1 MFSFLK
7 KILRFHHK
15 WQVKEYFIYSTLF
28 IFIPGI
34 CCTLY
39 LFNRILLTHYINS
52 DIKNGFHAIRTI
64 INEVTNEKLNM
75 LVLEASSIGAIP
87 EIAKD
92 VANNN
97 QKELE
102 TKIIR
107 LIDYVKLTT
116 GNYDISLHFYNDK
129 GLSILRTWD
138 YQKFG
143 DNVSQK
149 RQIPLVVNQ
158 EHKII
163 KGIEVS
169 PIIGLGL
176 RAAVPIRYNN
186 KWVGAVEAI
195 LPLQIVFKSLPLPE
209 NWSCYLII
217 SKELYKKSLIDNL
230 YQIEN
235 QLITYKANSSTANY
249 KILIKRGSISLKPY
263 MLNSIN
269 SISLN
274 NKLFYRTYILNDF
287 SGRPIA
293 KYVLIYNGSEFFAK
307 KEMILLLFAASFL
320 LGLFILIGAGYY
332 FTHKMAR
339 FFIELKETVKNI
351 AQGDFSKRISSNK
364 VNCWEYLGCDNKSC
378 IVYGNKYYLCYLAVG
393 SHALFPEYRRQCKFL
408 QENRFATCKD
418 CPVYWRN
425 SRNEIIEATNWFNC
439 FVNIFSKFFTC
450 SFEQLTEIFGSLSF
464 QRRPTLR
471 AIQET
476 MEQLLNASRF
486 RKYIEGVHSQD
497 EIYQQLAFVFKHT
510 FNRNNFIIFEVN
522 NSENR
527 MEIKYYYSSLNI
539 KPVMNE
545 LFVNPELCRAK
556 RNAEMVD
563 SKNNPLLCP
572 YNNVETSKLFHYCIP
587 VVMGG
592 RIGMV
597 VKFYDDIEKYEEFKR
612 QLPFIKKYLEEAAP
626 ILESQR
632 LFQITRMQSLKDP
645 LTNCYNRRFL
655 EEYIVKY
662 EHLAKR
668 QGNTVGIFMLDI
680 DHFKMVNDTYG
691 HQAGDT
697 ILKKFASVVRDSI
710 RASDLVFR
718 YGGEE
723 FVVLLPEIKS
733 GAGINVAEKI
743 RTNVES
749 THIKVDSGVIVHITV
764 SIGVAE
770 FPQDARSLKEAIKFA
785 DIALYK
791 AKKSGR
797 NKVCRFDPSMLESSS
812 STNSTPKSSPVS
824 IDINNVA

>member
-1 MFSFLK
+1 MISFFK
-7 KILRFHHK
+7 RIFKIHHK
-15 WQVKEYFIYSTLF
+15 WQIKEYFIYSTLF
-28 IFIPGI
+28 LFIPGI
-34 CCTLY
+34 FLTLY
-39 LFNRILLTHYINS
+39 LLNNILLSHYINS
-52 DIKNGFHAIRTI
+52 DVKNGFHAIKTI
-64 INEVTNEKLNM
+64 IHEITNEKLNM
-75 LVLEASSIGAIP
+75 LIVEASSIGAVP
-87 EIAKD
+87 EISKY
-92 VANNN
+92 VASNNK
-97 QKELE
+97 QALE
-102 TKIIR
+102 NEVSK
-107 LIDYVKLTT
+107 LIDYVKLST
-116 GNYDISLHFYNDK
+116 GNYNIELHFYNNK
-129 GLSILRTWD
+129 GTSLLRTWNSH
-138 YQKFG
+138 KFG

-149 RQIPLVVNQ
+149 RRIPTIVNQ
-158 EHKII
+158 EHRII
-163 KGIEVS
+163 KGIEIS

-176 RAAVPIRYNN
+176 RAAVPIKYNN

-195 LPLQIVFKSLPLPE
+195 LPLQVVFKSIPLPE
-209 NWSCYLII
+209 NWSCYLLVNKKIY
-217 SKELYKKSLIDNL
+217 KENL
-230 YQIEN
+230 MSNMYQITN
-235 QLITYKANSSTANY
+235 QFISSSYNSNLTNY
-249 KILIKRGSISLKPY
+249 EILIKRGSITLKPY
-263 MLNSIN
+263 MLNSLN
-269 SISLN
+269 SISLK
-274 NKLFYRTYILNDF
+274 NKLFYKTFLLYDF
-287 SGRPIA
+287 SGKPVARYI
-293 KYVLIYNGSEFFAK
+293 LIYNGSAFFAK
-307 KEMILLLFAASFL
+307 KEIILTIFGSAFLFAL
-320 LGLFILIGAGYY
+320 LALIGAGYHY
-332 FTHKMAR
+332 SNKMSHFFT
-339 FFIELKETVKNI
+339 ELKETVKNI

-364 VNCWEYLGCDNKSC
+364 INCWEYLNCDNKSC

-393 SHALFPEYRRQCKFL
+393 SNALFPEYRRHCKFL
-408 QENRFATCKD
+408 KENKFATCED
-418 CPVYWRN
+418 CPVYWKN
-425 SRNEIIEATNWFNC
+425 SKDEIIEATNWFNC

-486 RKYIEGVHSQD
+486 RKYIEGVHAQD
-497 EIYQQLAFVFKHT
+497 EIYQQLAFVFIKT
-510 FNRNNFIIFEVN
+510 FNRENFIIFEVN

-527 MEIKYYYSSLNI
+527 MEIKYYHSSLNI

-556 RNAEMVD
+556 RNAEMID

-572 YNNVETSKLFHYCIP
+572 YNCLEDTNLFHYCIP

-597 VKFYDDIEKYEEFKR
+597 VKFYDVIEEYEEFKK

-645 LTNCYNRRFL
+645 LTSCYNRRFL

-733 GAGINVAEKI
+733 GAGVNVAEKI
-743 RTNVES
+743 RANVES
-749 THIKVDSGVIVHITV
+749 THIKVDNGVIVHITV

-770 FPQDARSLKEAIKFA
+770 FPQDARSLKEAIRFA

-797 NKVCRFDPSMLESSS
+797 NKVCRFEPTMLESSS
-812 STNSTPKSSPVS
+812 NHKKTITHPTEV
-824 IDINNVA
+824 DNVA

>member
-1 MFSFLK
+1 MFSFFRKGLN
-7 KILRFHHK
+7 FHHK

-34 CCTLY
+34 CLTLY
-39 LFNRILLTHYINS
+39 LFNKILMTHYINS
-52 DIKNGFHAIRTI
+52 DIKHGFHAINTI
-64 INEVTNEKLNM
+64 INEVINEKLNM
-75 LVLEASSIGAIP
+75 LVLEASSVGASP
-87 EIAKD
+87 EIAQD
-92 VANNN
+92 VANND
-97 QKELE
+97 QEALE
-102 TKIIR
+102 KQITR
-107 LIDYVKLTT
+107 LIDYVRLTT
-116 GNYDISLHFYNDK
+116 GNYDISLQFYNDK
-129 GLSILRTWD
+129 GSYLLRTWN

-143 DNVSQK
+143 NNVSQK
-149 RQIPLVVNQ
+149 RQIPLVINQ

-169 PIIGLGL
+169 PVIGLGL
-176 RAAVPIRYNN
+176 HAAVPIRYDNR
-186 KWVGAVEAI
+186 WVGAVEAI
-195 LPLQIVFKSLPLPE
+195 LPLQIVFKSLPLPG
-209 NWSCYLII
+209 NWSCYLLI
-217 SKELYKKSLIDNL
+217 SKELYKNNL
-230 YQIEN
+230 MTNIYQIRD
-235 QLITYKANSSTANY
+235 QLIHYKGGINLTKY
-249 KILIKRGSISLKPY
+249 EILIKRGSASLKPY
-263 MLNSIN
+263 MVSSLNSI
-269 SISLN
+269 SFK
-274 NKLFYRTYILNDF
+274 NKMFYKTYILTDF
-287 SGRPIA
+287 SGKPVA
-293 KYVLIYNGSEFFAK
+293 KYVLIYNGNEFFTK
-307 KEMILLLFAASFL
+307 KDMILILFAASFL

-332 FTHKMAR
+332 FAHKMAR

-393 SHALFPEYRRQCKFL
+393 SNALFPEYRKHCKFL
-408 QENRFATCKD
+408 KENKFDTCKD
-418 CPVYWRN
+418 CPVYWKN
-425 SRNEIIEATNWFNC
+425 CRNEIIEATNWFNC

-464 QRRPTLR
+464 QRRPTLK

-486 RKYIEGVHSQD
+486 RKYIEGVHTQD
-497 EIYQQLAFVFKHT
+497 EIYQQLAFVFHKI
-510 FNRNNFIIFEVN
+510 FNRENFIIFEVN

-527 MEIKYYYSSLNI
+527 MEIKYHHTSLDI

-572 YNNVETSKLFHYCIP
+572 YNNLDTSKFFHYCIP

-597 VKFYDDIEKYEEFKR
+597 VKFYDNIEKYEEFKK

-668 QGNTVGIFMLDI
+668 QGNIVGILMLDI

-691 HQAGDT
+691 HQAGDS
-697 ILKKFASVVRDSI
+697 ILQKFASVVRDSI

-723 FVVLLPEIKS
+723 FVVLLPEIKN

-743 RTNVES
+743 RANVES
-749 THIKVDSGVIVHITV
+749 THIKIDSGVIVHITV

-770 FPQDARSLKEAIKFA
+770 FPQDAKSLKEAIKFA
-785 DIALYK
+785 DLALYK

-797 NKVCRFDPSMLESSS
+797 NKVCRFDPSMLESASKKIS
-812 STNSTPKSSPVS
+812 VASV
-824 IDINNVA
+824 DVNNVA